1 MTFNNGALQYN
12 GYVVANKM
20 NGQGKL
26 TFDNG
31 DVYEGQ
37 FKMEFSTVKE
47 PTHLQVGGFIPGNL
61 KQLRRWKRK
70 IDHRRTSYL
79 RRNF

>member
-37 FKMEFSTVKE
+37 FTNGIFHGQGTYTSASGWVYT
-47 PTHLQVGGFIPGNL
+47 GNL
-61 KQLRRWKRK
+61 KRLCRWKRK